1 MIAIVSAA
9 VSLVLTPIL
18 RAAAQRVGLM
28 ANPGPRRIHRR
39 PVPTAGG
46 LAIYLGF
53 WIPVLVAQGWND
65 TLVGLLA
72 GSTLI
77 TLVGLIDDYVELKP
91 GAKLLGQL
99 VAAGVLVHFGTRIQF
114 VTNPFGGMLYLGA
127 WGIPLTILWIVAIT
141 NMLNLIDGLD
151 GLAAGIASIAALPL
165 LVIAWQREQF
175 FVAFLTAALIG
186 STVGFLRYNFNP
198 ARVFMGDTGGMLLGF
213 MLGAI
218 SVEGALKGAT
228 SIALSIPILTLGVP
242 VLDTTCAVLRRFM
255 NGRPISQRDDQHL
268 HHQLLRAGLSQRQ
281 AVLLLYS
288 ISAALAAVALA
299 LVLVRATTAQAS
311 AVLVLLGM
319 VLLAWARRLGVLG
332 DWPPS
337 ARLTRG
343 SRPPIGG

>member
-186 STVGFLRYNFNP
+186 STIGFLRYNFNP

-242 VLDTTCAVLRRFM
+242 FLDTACAVLRRFRH
-255 NGRPISQRDDQHL
+255 GRPISQRDDQHL
-268 HHQLLRAGLSQRQ
+268 HHQLLRAGLTQRQ

-288 ISAALAAVALA
+288 ISAALAVVAV
-299 LVLVRATTAQAS
+299 VLVRASTAQAS
-311 AVLVLLGM
+311 AVLVLLGA
-319 VLLAWARRLGVLG
+319 LSLGWARRLGVLG

-337 ARLTRG
+337 ARLPRS
-343 SRPPIGG
+343 SRPPVGG